1 MEESVTGEFPYER
14 TEERVGDEDS
24 RRRSVRDTKGISAV
38 GQVVVAENGRETQT
52 HS

>member
-1 MEESVTGEFPYER
+1 MEESVTREFPYER

-24 RRRSVRDTKGISAV
+24 RRRSVRDTKAISAV